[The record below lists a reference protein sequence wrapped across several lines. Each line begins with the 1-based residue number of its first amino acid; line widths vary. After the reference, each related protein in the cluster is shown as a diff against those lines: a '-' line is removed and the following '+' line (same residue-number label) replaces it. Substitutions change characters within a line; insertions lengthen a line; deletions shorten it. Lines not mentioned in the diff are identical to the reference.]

1 VYRVGDDVLLCI
13 AVGVTDI
20 GRCVFGLLVLCLC
33 TTYVALISRYLVHV
47 GHLRQW
53 DIVVAQKAVPQ
64 ESLAPHFHHE
74 TGVHVIRFAAQQTSS
89 I

>member
-1 VYRVGDDVLLCI
+1 MYRGVGDDVLLCI

-20 GRCVFGLLVLCLC
+20 GRVFGLLVLCLC

-74 TGVHVIRFAAQQTSS
+74 TSIHVIRFAAQQTSF